1 MTARKLSLALYK
13 AFNTL
18 WGGRGA
24 LCTVENAN
32 NLNQDL
38 RAGRVAYSLDYGD
51 FYFFDKKENNK
62 QDMDAKLSVKVL
74 L

>member
-18 WGGRGA
+18 WGWGA

-38 RAGRVAYSLDYGD
+38 RAGRVAYPLDCTD
-51 FYFFDKKENNK
+51 FYFFAKKRITNRIWIKIEF
-62 QDMDAKLSVKVL
+62 
-74 L
+74 